1 MNKVMAETTKKPA
14 LDEKEL
20 INGAPNAEAATE
32 VNKDAASN
40 KQLIVV
46 NKARPDILVD
56 KARVNRLKVTL
67 KGINAVIKD
76 KVEGEQIPDTF
87 MFNTNELI
95 WGITRELDSTTRFN
109 KNATSF
115 PASSWGVLPTLRA
128 DMLLSNIV
136 DYWQSLLSMSSER
149 FAEAYGHSMDG
160 VHLDILQ
167 IYVPAGVEF
176 VNPYGRDNVGKVYD
190 TDYVF
195 TFITGFHYD
204 INDFNQLAFIR
215 DVYNGSPKEVV
226 DDNGV
231 ISVICQT
238 TNIKKKLPPK
248 IFGKSLVKCGYFGDI
263 SDEEFNDLIE
273 TLSY

>member
-1 MNKVMAETTKKPA
+1 MAENVKKPA

-20 INGAPNAEAATE
+20 INGAPTADAAPE
-32 VNKDAASN
+32 VNKDAAS
-40 KQLIVV
+40 KSTLIVV

-56 KARVNRLKVTL
+56 KSRVNRLKITL

-76 KVEGEQIPDTF
+76 KVEGEQVPDTF

-160 VHLDILQ
+160 VNLDILQ

-176 VNPYGRDNVGKVYD
+176 VNPYGRDNIGKVYD

-195 TFITGFHYD
+195 TFITGFHY
-204 INDFNQLAFIR
+204 NLNNFNELAFIR
-215 DVYNGSPKEVV
+215 DIYNGSPKEVV

-248 IFGKSLVKCGYFGDI
+248 IFAKSLVKCGYFGDV
-263 SDEEFNDLIE
+263 SDEEFNDLVE

>member
-1 MNKVMAETTKKPA
+1 MAETTKKPEVI
-14 LDEKEL
+14 DEKEI
-20 INGAPNAEAATE
+20 INTESNNAANEVNNEAASKST
-32 VNKDAASN
+32 
-40 KQLIVV
+40 LIIV

-56 KARVNRLKVTL
+56 KSRVNRLKVTL

-76 KVEGEQIPDTF
+76 KVEGEQVPDTF

-95 WGITRELDSTTRFN
+95 WGITRELDATTRFN

-136 DYWQSLLSMSSER
+136 DYWQNLLSMSSER

-160 VHLDILQ
+160 VNLDILQ
-167 IYVPAGVEF
+167 IYVPAGTEF
-176 VNPYGRDNVGKVYD
+176 VNPYGREAAGKVYD

-215 DVYNGSPKEVV
+215 DVYNGSPKEIV

-231 ISVICQT
+231 ISIICQT
-238 TNIKKKLPPK
+238 NNLKKRLPPR
-248 IFGKSLVKCGYFGDI
+248 IFAKSLVNNGYFGDV
-263 SDEEFNDLIE
+263 SKEQMDDLIE
-273 TLSY
+273 VLSY